1 MPVSIRTSFP
11 PVIDDER
18 ILLDHEIV
26 FVEEIVSEDLVD
38 ALLGVPLERLRA
50 ERAEPKRAIGHHRA
64 FESAE
69 LEAIGGGYL
78 HVRHRTD
85 GQSRLRE
92 ARRGCGGKPR

>member
-1 MPVSIRTSFP
+1 MPAARRLVSKRPLRGPYTWRNPMPVSIRTSFP

-38 ALLGVPLERLRA
+38 TLLGDALEHFRSECA
-50 ERAEPKRAIGHHRA
+50 ELERAIGNHRA

-69 LEAIGGGYL
+69 LEAIGGG
-78 HVRHRTD
+78 H
-85 GQSRLRE
+85 LR
-92 ARRGCGGKPR
+92 